1 VTDHRPLAERTVLVT
16 GASAGLGRALCGVLA
31 GQGAHVVGLAR
42 TANAED
48 GVRAE
53 VETAGGRLTWVTG
66 DVARTEICD
75 AFVGAALA
83 ATGRVDVLINNA
95 AARTDPG
102 VIPSHEVP
110 DEQWDTVLATTLGGA
125 FRCCRAALPALRER
139 RGLILNV
146 ASFTAVQAQAGMA
159 AYASAKAGLVHLSR
173 VLAVEYADVGVRV
186 NSIILGGTAT
196 RQAAKTA
203 AAVLDLQDRG
213 AVPASA
219 DALPATEQMRPQDVA
234 RAIALLCHPDAAL
247 ITGAEIAIDRG
258 VSAGLLTS
266 RYVLSLAARR

>member
-1 VTDHRPLAERTVLVT
+1 MADKPPLGGRTVLVT
-16 GASAGLGRALCGVLA
+16 GASAGLGRSLCTVLA
-31 GQGAHVVGLAR
+31 EQGAHVVGLAR
-42 TANAED
+42 TAGAEH

-53 VETAGGRLTWVTG
+53 VEAAGGRLTWVTG
-66 DVARTEICD
+66 DVARSEVCD
-75 AFVGAALA
+75 AFVQAAVD

-95 AARTDPG
+95 AARTEPG

-125 FRCCRAALPALRER
+125 FRCCRAALPELVRQ
-139 RGLILNV
+139 RGLILNI

-159 AYASAKAGLVHLSR
+159 AYAAAKAGLVQLSR
-173 VLAVEYADVGVRV
+173 VLAVEYGREGVRV
-186 NSIILGGTAT
+186 NAILLGGTAT

-203 AAVLDLQDRG
+203 AAVRDLRARG
-213 AVPASA
+213 AVAASPM
-219 DALPATEQMRPQDVA
+219 LSATEPMQPEDVA
-234 RAIALLCHPDAAL
+234 RAIALLCHPDAGL

-266 RYVLSLAARR
+266 RYVLALAEGR